1 MKNWWV
7 YDSPC
12 WNAIRATCI
21 FAYSRGE
28 CSLRKLFSLM
38 KTIEQFIGEQAV
50 NALLTALHLN
60 SFAMAE
66 LLDSGILIHGEDLR
80 SKMIYPTYAQMR
92 DDVIRH
98 VRAAREHGVVVG
110 WLLDIARGIYTLRTG
125 KIISKTAAGEW
136 ALIEG
141 LCPDADALR
150 KTVEIRKQP
159 LCYAKEEKNVDN
171 AVIQRFADVLEVE
184 LNNTGTGIIRYECK
198 Q

>member
-1 MKNWWV
+1 
-7 YDSPC
+7 
-12 WNAIRATCI
+12 
-21 FAYSRGE
+21 
-28 CSLRKLFSLM
+28 
-38 KTIEQFIGEQAV
+38 
-50 NALLTALHLN
+50 
-60 SFAMAE
+60 
-66 LLDSGILIHGEDLR
+66 
-80 SKMIYPTYAQMR
+80 MIYPTYAQMR

-141 LCPDADALR
+141 LCPDADVLR